1 MNFDYGELYK
11 LLDKLSYESK
21 LGKNLKNTLRRFDK
35 IQVIDEIEN
44 YIDYLNE
51 NIIDL
56 IKTKHKFR
64 IKSIHSISLKYD
76 RYYPSKSLNSC
87 FNDILG
93 IRAIVEDYES
103 ISKDIDNIRHVDMTQ
118 GKVNDD
124 GYRGYHIYYQK
135 SNYHYPIEVQ
145 LFTEKDYIFNV
156 LSHKYVYKYK
166 ENYIGI
172 RLRDMY
178 ENGNIKNENEF
189 KEALEDV
196 LSSSKEI

>member
-93 IRAIVEDYES
+93 IRAIVEEYES

-135 SNYHYPIEVQ
+135 SNYHYLSLSYRSSAIYRKR
-145 LFTEKDYIFNV
+145 LYI
-156 LSHKYVYKYK
+156 
-166 ENYIGI
+166 
-172 RLRDMY
+172 
-178 ENGNIKNENEF
+178 
-189 KEALEDV
+189 
-196 LSSSKEI
+196 